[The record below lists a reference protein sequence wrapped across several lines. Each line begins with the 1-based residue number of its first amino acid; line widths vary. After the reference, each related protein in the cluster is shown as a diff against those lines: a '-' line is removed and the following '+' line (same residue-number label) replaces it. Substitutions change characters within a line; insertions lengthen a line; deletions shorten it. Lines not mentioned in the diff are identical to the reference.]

1 MAKEKTINL
10 DLSQGGAFQMR
21 SPYSDNK
28 REYWVALLSFSEVS
42 KLERG
47 NANVRPPAETR
58 ATLGMFDT
66 VLHTPQTFLEKNRG
80 IIYICDE
87 VKEKRGQLVVTAGG
101 GGMYG
106 IADGGHTF
114 EVVCQSVER
123 AKENIEIA
131 KGWVE
136 PYVWVKF
143 YPMPGATR
151 EDIAPIVE
159 AVNTSI
165 QVQAST
171 MYDYQGKFEELKRA
185 LREGGFDPKHVAW
198 RENVKN
204 AWRQRDV
211 IQRMAC
217 FLQRWNK
224 RGAGTPK
231 SMYSSKNRAVE
242 YYVDEE
248 TRGEFRELYDVIV
261 DVVTL
266 PERLQHKISSEPKY
280 AGKLKQL
287 EIVRE
292 LKRQYFKP
300 GAEKYPTKHKID
312 MAGLLPMASAFRVIL
327 KQGKDGRL
335 AWSMKLD
342 NVIENCIDDL
352 FAVLFAFSK
361 KAPYPSQI
369 AFDDAYWEACENVL
383 LKATR

>member
-1 MAKEKTINL
+1 MAKEKTITL
-10 DLSQGGAFQMR
+10 DLSQGGALQMK
-21 SPYSDNK
+21 SPYADNK

-66 VLHTPQTFLEKNRG
+66 VLHSPQSFLEKNRG

-101 GGMYG
+101 AGMWG

-123 AKENIEIA
+123 AKENIELA

-136 PYVWVKF
+136 PFVWVKF
-143 YPMPGATR
+143 YPMPGANR
-151 EDIAPIVE
+151 DDIAPIVE

-171 MYDYQGKFEELKRA
+171 MYDYQGKFDELKKA
-185 LREGGFDPKHVAW
+185 LRDADFDPKNVAW
-198 RENVKN
+198 RENVN
-204 AWRQRDV
+204 CAWRQKDV
-211 IQRMAC
+211 LQRMAC

-224 RGAGTPK
+224 RGGGTPK

-242 YYVDEE
+242 YYVDEA
-248 TRGEFRELYDVIV
+248 TRPEFRELYDVIA
-261 DVVTL
+261 DVLTL
-266 PERLQHKISSEPKY
+266 PERLQSRISAEPKY

-300 GAEKYPTKHKID
+300 GAEKFPTKHRID
-312 MAGLLPMASAFRVIL
+312 MAGLLPMAAAFRVLL
-327 KQGKDGRL
+327 KPGSDGRL
-335 AWSMKLD
+335 KWSMKVD
-342 NVIENCIDDL
+342 KVIDDCLDDL
-352 FAVLFAFSK
+352 FAVLFSFSK

-369 AFDDAYWEACENVL
+369 AFDDSYWIACENVL
-383 LKATR
+383 LQMLR